1 MRSPNRCRRIMFATV
16 MAGLAA
22 ALLSVILAGGE
33 EPILLPLFIVGA
45 VAACGGLI
53 WGLVTVRCP
62 SCGRMLDLRGWGNRY
77 CPHCGE
83 KVE

>member
-1 MRSPNRCRRIMFATV
+1 MFATV

-33 EPILLPLFIVGA
+33 EPILLPLFIRWR
-45 VAACGGLI
+45 CGRI
-53 WGLVTVRCP
+53 WGT
-62 SCGRMLDLRGWGNRY
+62 DLGHCYGPLPQLWENAGFKGMGDRY